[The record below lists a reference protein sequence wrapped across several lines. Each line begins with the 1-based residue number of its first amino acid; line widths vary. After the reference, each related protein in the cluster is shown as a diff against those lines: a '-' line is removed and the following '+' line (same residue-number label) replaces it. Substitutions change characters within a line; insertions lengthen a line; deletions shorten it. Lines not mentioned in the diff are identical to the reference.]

1 VSERVSVTVGL
12 PVFNG
17 RRWLAD
23 AVRSV
28 FAQTC
33 SEWELVLIDDGST
46 DGTSD
51 VVRRLDDPRVRVLR
65 DGRNRGLCARLNQ
78 IAWLARGAYLAR
90 MDADDLMHPE
100 RLERQ
105 LAFLRANPEVDLVD
119 TAIYTVDDDLT
130 PLGIRGD
137 RPLDARPEAVL
148 RNGLLI
154 HPTVMGR
161 TEWFRR
167 NPYDP
172 VYVRAEDRELWVRA
186 GATARFARLGVPLLF
201 YRESPAGNLGN
212 YLRTERTVR
221 AILRRYGPPRVGPWR
236 SRVWVGRSRM
246 KSAAYLIGTRL
257 GLQGRLI
264 GRRNRPL
271 GPAEMDEGRH
281 VLSAIRRTTVP
292 GLEVDGSRP
301 PDGSAAPPRG
311 DGSSPRVLHVTTVPL
326 TLHFLAGH
334 VLHARS
340 RGFAVHALSS
350 PGEALDAFGR
360 DMQIDVHAVAMSRRM
375 TPLADLAALWRL
387 VRVIR
392 RVRPT
397 IVDAHTPKGG
407 LLGMM
412 AAALCRVPVR
422 IYHQHGLPLMTAT
435 GLRRRILRGTERT
448 ACHLAHQVICIS
460 GSLRDVLIA
469 EGLCPPSKIRVL
481 EHGSIDGVEADRT
494 FDPARVSPE
503 TRGRVRAHYR
513 IPPDA
518 LVVGFVGRV
527 VRDKGLIELTR
538 AWSAL
543 REEYPSLHLLVAG
556 PFESQDPIPADVE
569 AALRTDPRVR
579 LAGMVHD
586 VASVYRAMDLFVL
599 PTYREGFGTSLLEAA
614 AMELPVIATR
624 IPGCVDAVRDGETG
638 VLVPARDAEALAAA
652 MRVYLGDPELRR
664 RHGASGRR
672 RALREFDPETLRES
686 LVQEYVRLL
695 GGRGGTGAERACR
708 VPPGA
713 SR

>member
-1 VSERVSVTVGL
+1 MSERVSVTIGL

-17 RRWLAD
+17 RRWIAD

-46 DGTSD
+46 DGTID
-51 VVRRLDDPRVRVLR
+51 AVRGLEDPRVRVLR
-65 DGRNRGLCARLNQ
+65 DGRNLGLCARLNQ
-78 IAWLARGAYLAR
+78 IASLARGPYLAR

-119 TAIYTVDDDLT
+119 TAICTVDDDLT
-130 PLGIRGD
+130 PLGIRGE

-148 RNGLLI
+148 RSGLLI

-172 VYVRAEDRELWVRA
+172 VYVRAEDRELWIRT
-186 GATARFARLGVPLLF
+186 GAASRFARLGEPLLF
-201 YRESPAGNLGN
+201 YRESLAGNLGN

-221 AILRRYGPPRVGPWR
+221 RILRRYGPPLVGTWQ
-236 SRVWVGRSRM
+236 SRVWVGRSRL
-246 KSAAYLIGTRL
+246 KSVAYVIGTGL

-271 GPAEMDEGRH
+271 AAAEMDEGRH
-281 VLSAIRRTTVP
+281 LLSVIRRTPVP
-292 GLEVDGSRP
+292 GLEAEASRP
-301 PDGSAAPPRG
+301 PGASPAPRRG
-311 DGSSPRVLHVTTVPL
+311 DGPGPKVLHVTTVPL

-334 VLHARS
+334 VVHAKS
-340 RGFAVHALSS
+340 RGFEVHALSS
-350 PGEALDAFGR
+350 PGERLDAFGR
-360 DMQIDVHAVAMSRRM
+360 DMQIEVHPAAMSRRM
-375 TPLADLAALWRL
+375 TPLADLAALWRI

-392 RVRPT
+392 HVRPT
-397 IVDAHTPKGG
+397 IVDGHTPKGG
-407 LLGMM
+407 LLAMM
-412 AAALCRVPVR
+412 AAALCGVPVR

-435 GLRRRILRGTERT
+435 GLRRRVLRATERT
-448 ACHLAHQVICIS
+448 ACGLAHQVIGIS

-469 EGLCPPSKIRVL
+469 EGLCPPSKVTVL
-481 EHGSIDGVEADRT
+481 GRGSVDGVEADRT
-494 FDPARVSPE
+494 FDPARVSADAA
-503 TRGRVRAHYR
+503 RRVRARYR

-527 VRDKGLIELTR
+527 VRDKGLIELTQ
-538 AWSAL
+538 AWRAL

-569 AALRTDPRVR
+569 AALRTDSRVH

-586 VASVYRAMDLFVL
+586 VASIYRAMDLFVL

-624 IPGCVDAVRDGETG
+624 IPGCVDAVRDRETG
-638 VLVPARDAEALAAA
+638 LLVPARDAEALAAA
-652 MRVYLGDPELRR
+652 MRVYLDDPELRR
-664 RHGASGRR
+664 RHGVSGRR
-672 RALREFDPETLRES
+672 RALREFDPETLREG

-695 GGRGGTGAERACR
+695 GARGAAGAERGCR